1 LWYHNAYP
9 AIERHANFCADARL
23 YAVRKWL
30 QIVAHI
36 HGRSQHTAAERSR
49 LPAHQLQH
57 TPLLESVCL

>member
-23 YAVRKWL
+23 SAVRKWL

-36 HGRSQHTAAERSR
+36 LGRSHGT
-49 LPAHQLQH
+49 PA
-57 TPLLESVCL
+57 